1 MYFAHNKDINFFPK
15 TRRKISIPV
24 FSPSETPGNASTL
37 RVPSDEETRE
47 RIQEIRDGDKTE
59 LKCQSSQPQ
68 GNTKQNIGDKER
80 DKAELKYP
88 NLVIFCVDRN
98 QIKDSSIDI
107 SPHALIPAFLLKALL
122 ASKEA
127 YLYQRC

>member
-1 MYFAHNKDINFFPK
+1 MSIDNAGKLFVTKYSNKTQK
-15 TRRKISIPV
+15 RGSISAFIPSV
-24 FSPSETPGNASTL
+24 H
-37 RVPSDEETRE
+37 
-47 RIQEIRDGDKTE
+47 QENIFDFK
-59 LKCQSSQPQ
+59 SSQPQ